1 MADLEQS
8 ANGSRRE
15 PLLETVDLTKHFRIG
30 NGLSR
35 DVLHAADDVNL
46 RVFKHEIV
54 ALVGESGS
62 GKSTIARLLARVYRP
77 TSGEILFEG
86 RDLWRSASRK
96 EDRALR
102 GAMPM
107 VFQDP
112 YSSLNATYRVSHSIM
127 RALKLHRTELD
138 RKARVLEAERVLA
151 AVGLVPAGQMLA
163 KFPHE
168 MSGGQRQR
176 LGFAQALAQ
185 RPKLI
190 IADEPVSMLDVSIR
204 VGVLNLM
211 IELRASQEVSLFYIT
226 HDIASARYVANRI
239 LVMYAGKIV
248 EQGPTEQ
255 VLASPQHPYTKLL
268 LDAVPDPRAELSLS
282 DKSIG
287 EPPRVIRPGSGCRF
301 RPRCPYAMPVC
312 DEVSPKLVEVAASGH
327 AAACHLRTPVE
338 IRTSTRESV
347 ERAPVT

>member
-1 MADLEQS
+1 MSELAPSQ
-8 ANGSRRE
+8 NGAGAQL
-15 PLLETVDLTKHFRIG
+15 LLETVEMTKHFQIG
-30 NGLSR
+30 NALSR
-35 DVLHAADDVNL
+35 DVLHAVDDVNL
-46 RVFKHEIV
+46 CIFKREIV

-77 TSGEILFEG
+77 TSGQILFEG
-86 RDLWRSASRK
+86 QDLWKPSSRRD
-96 EDRALR
+96 DRKLR
-102 GAMPM
+102 GKMPM

-127 RALKLHRTELD
+127 RALKLHRPELD
-138 RKARVLEAERVLA
+138 RKQRVAEAERVLS
-151 AVGLVPAGQMLA
+151 AVGLVPPAQMLA

-211 IELRASQEVSLFYIT
+211 IQLRASEEVSLFYIT
-226 HDIASARYVANRI
+226 HDIASARYVGDRI
-239 LVMYAGKIV
+239 LVMYAGHIV

-255 VLASPQHPYTKLL
+255 VLSNPEHPYTQLL
-268 LDAVPDPRAELSLS
+268 LDAVPDPRAALAVSG
-282 DKSIG
+282 KTIG
-287 EPPRVIRPGSGCRF
+287 EPPRVINPGSGCRF
-301 RPRCPYAMPVC
+301 RPRCSHAMPIC
-312 DEVSPKLVEVAASGH
+312 EELSPKLLQVGQPGH
-327 AAACHLRTPVE
+327 DAACHLRTRVE
-338 IRTSTRESV
+338 IGQKAHDKTDH
-347 ERAPVT
+347 APVT

>member
-1 MADLEQS
+1 MADLDHS
-8 ANGSRRE
+8 TNGTGAE

-46 RVFKHEIV
+46 RIFKREIV

-77 TSGEILFEG
+77 TSGQILFEG
-86 RDLWRSASRK
+86 HDLWGAASRK
-96 EDRALR
+96 EDRATR
-102 GAMPM
+102 GSMPM

-127 RALKLHRTELD
+127 RALKLHRPELD
-138 RKARVLEAERVLA
+138 RKGRVREAERVLT
-151 AVGLVPAGQMLA
+151 AVGLVPAGQMLV

-211 IELRASQEVSLFYIT
+211 IELRATEEVSLFYIT
-226 HDIASARYVANRI
+226 HDIASARYVADRI

-255 VLASPQHPYTKLL
+255 VLANPQHPYTQLL

-301 RPRCPYAMPVC
+301 RPRCPHAMAIC
-312 DEVSPKLVEVAASGH
+312 DEVSPELVEVAPTGH
-327 AAACHLRTPVE
+327 AAACHLRTPVQ
-338 IRTSTRESV
+338 IVTPTHTSID
-347 ERAPVT
+347 RAPVT